1 MTKTKSKAPRSSK
14 QAKEKLVQM
23 MRDMEKAA
31 VPAATQAAPGTCI
44 RIYCS
49 PY

>member
-1 MTKTKSKAPRSSK
+1 MTKAKQKAPRSSK

-23 MRDMEKAA
+23 MREMEKST
-31 VPAATQAAPGTCI
+31 VPSATKAAPGTCI